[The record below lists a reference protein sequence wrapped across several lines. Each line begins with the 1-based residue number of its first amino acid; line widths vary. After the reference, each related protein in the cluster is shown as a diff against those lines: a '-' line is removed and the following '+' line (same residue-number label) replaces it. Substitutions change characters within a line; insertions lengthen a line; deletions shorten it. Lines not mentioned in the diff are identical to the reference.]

1 MKQFAKIIALVAV
14 LAIGGNLSAQVFIGA
29 FGNGM
34 VLKTEGQ
41 NDQTYTGF
49 SAGITTNMALS
60 RHTGIGFGAYYNRL
74 WKDDVKDAAG
84 IKFHNKYVEQSVSVP
99 VVVNV
104 RIYLSE
110 LTYIYPFI
118 GPNFKIGISAIR
130 EQWMD
135 NSENRLKIDYYN
147 DKDIYAD
154 KELNRYN
161 IDLMFGVGAKI
172 DFINIV
178 AGVTG
183 DLFNRRYKSEVS
195 EKAYH
200 AFLGAGFVF

>member
-34 VLKTEGQ
+34 VLKTKGQ

-99 VVVNV
+99 VVFNV
-104 RIYLSE
+104 RIYL
-110 LTYIYPFI
+110 F
-118 GPNFKIGISAIR
+118 
-130 EQWMD
+130 QDWH
-135 NSENRLKIDYYN
+135 
-147 DKDIYAD
+147 
-154 KELNRYN
+154 
-161 IDLMFGVGAKI
+161 FGHKRAVDG
-172 DFINIV
+172 
-178 AGVTG
+178 
-183 DLFNRRYKSEVS
+183 
-195 EKAYH
+195 
-200 AFLGAGFVF
+200 

>member
-1 MKQFAKIIALVAV
+1 
-14 LAIGGNLSAQVFIGA
+14 
-29 FGNGM
+29 
-34 VLKTEGQ
+34 
-41 NDQTYTGF
+41 
-49 SAGITTNMALS
+49 MALS

-99 VVVNV
+99 VVFNV

-154 KELNRYN
+154 KELSRYN

-172 DFINIV
+172 DFVNIV

-183 DLFNRRYKSEVS
+183 NLFNRRYKSEVS

-200 AFLGAGFVF
+200 AFLLNC